1 MAVRWFRPS
10 LERSFLD
17 DEERWWR
24 WLCSLWP
31 EGDDLWREDRWL
43 LVELFLLPCLCDG
56 DLLREREETLRLRL

>member
-1 MAVRWFRPS
+1 M
-10 LERSFLD
+10 
-17 DEERWWR
+17 
-24 WLCSLWP
+24 CSLWP